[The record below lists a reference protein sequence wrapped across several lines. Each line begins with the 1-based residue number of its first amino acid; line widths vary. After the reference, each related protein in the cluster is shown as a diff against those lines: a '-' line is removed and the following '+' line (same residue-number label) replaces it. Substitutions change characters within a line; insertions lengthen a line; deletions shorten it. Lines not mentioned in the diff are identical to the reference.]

1 MASLK
6 DISVVVEGG
15 VVEHAVTESRAI
27 RSGEKYVTPQ
37 GFTAI
42 KDGQKQRGASAPATG
57 RKPSWIRAQLPVG
70 AGFGAVKGIV
80 SEHRLAT
87 VCEEAK
93 CPNIGECWN
102 AGTATIM
109 LMGAVCTRAC
119 RFCSV
124 DTGNPRGWLDAE
136 EPENTARS
144 VELMKLKYIVLTSV
158 NRDDLPDG
166 GAEHYAAAIRAI
178 KRRTPHVAV
187 EALTPDF
194 QGVLRDVET
203 VVDSGLEVFAQNV
216 ETVKRLTHPVR
227 DPRASY
233 EQTLAVLAHAKKHRP
248 EVLTK
253 TSLMLGLGET
263 DEEIAATMD
272 DLRTANV
279 DLLTLGQYLR
289 PTVHHL
295 EVQRF
300 VTPAQFDQYREW
312 ALARGFRECV
322 SGPLV
327 RSSYRAEQA
336 LAGNNAG
343 IRNGDIPDLLAKGD
357 APLKEALPLLPA
369 DARKSGMSPSSP
381 IEVRW
386 LGKVDYEPTWRE
398 MQRITDTRDANTP
411 DEIWLLE
418 HPPVFTLGLNA
429 DAGHVLAAGDIPVVK
444 IDRGGQV
451 TYHGPGQLVV
461 YPLIDIRRAGMG
473 VRDLVTALERAV
485 IAYCASLGITAECR
499 KNAPGVYVA
508 GRKIASVGLRIRRGA
523 SYHGLAFN
531 VNMDLEPFQRINP
544 CGYAGLQMTQL
555 AELGSPD
562 ASVPSVGRAFTPF
575 LTAELAKLR
584 TRTPV

>member
-1 MASLK
+1 MSSLK
-6 DISVVVEGG
+6 NIPI
-15 VVEHAVTESRAI
+15 VTESRAA
-27 RSGEKYVTPQ
+27 RSGEKYLTPQ

-42 KDGQKQRGASAPATG
+42 KDGQKSRGGEAAPTG
-57 RKPSWIRAQLPVG
+57 RKPAWIRAQLPVG

-80 SEHRLAT
+80 HEHRLAT

-178 KRRTPHVAV
+178 KRRTPQVAV

-194 QGVLRDVET
+194 QGVMKDVET

-227 DPRASY
+227 DPRATY
-233 EQTLAVLAHAKKHRP
+233 EQTLAVLEHAKKHRP
-248 EVLTK
+248 DVLTK

-263 DEEIAATMD
+263 DEEIAQTMD
-272 DLRTANV
+272 DLRAVNV

-300 VTPAQFDQYREW
+300 VTPAEFDQYREW
-312 ALARGFRECV
+312 ALAKGFRECV
-322 SGPLV
+322 AGPLV

-336 LAGNNAG
+336 LNGNNAG
-343 IRNGDIPDLLAKGD
+343 LRNGDIPRFLANGD
-357 APLKEALPLLPA
+357 APLDEARPRLPA
-369 DARKSGMSPSSP
+369 DAGHSSKDPGGMSPV
-381 IEVRW
+381 VRW

-398 MQRITDTRDANTP
+398 MQRITDTRDASTP

-461 YPLIDIRRAGMG
+461 YPLIDIRRMGLG

-485 IAYCASLGITAECR
+485 IDYCASLGIEATTR
-499 KNAPGVYVA
+499 KGAPGVYVD
-508 GRKIASVGLRIRRGA
+508 GKKLGSVGIRIRRGS

-555 AELGSPD
+555 SQLGQAG
-562 ASVPSVGRAFTPF
+562 ASVRTVGEAFAPF
-575 LTAELAKLR
+575 LTRALQRLSSPESAGS
-584 TRTPV
+584 PAGPN